1 MGGAISIREV
11 ANHAGVAIGTVSRV
25 INGHPSV
32 SADRRQRVLAAI
44 SELGYVPDM
53 VAQSMRNR
61 RSMTLAC
68 VMRDFTVP
76 TLSLFVDAMQREVEP
91 HGFSTMVA
99 SSGHDTAREL
109 ALLRGFR
116 QRRID
121 GLVIAS
127 SSERSR
133 PLLAAMRSAGFPIVL
148 IDRRSPAEF
157 DSVGIEHAEGILSA
171 VAHLAAL
178 GHRRIALLSG
188 EAGLHPTRDR
198 LAGYRAG
205 MARAGLQIREPW
217 VRAVS
222 FSPESGTQQ
231 TRVLLGLKER
241 PTAIIA
247 GGSSLLPGVLFA
259 ASEAGLQVPR
269 DLSVIAGA
277 DSDLARLSHP
287 GVTAV
292 YWPHDVLG
300 RAAGRFLVRRLA
312 DPATARQT
320 LTVRAQLLVRGS
332 CAPPASASE
341 PGKSRSRRASRD

>member
-1 MGGAISIREV
+1 MRGATSIREV
-11 ANHAGVAIGTVSRV
+11 ANRAGVAIGTVSRV

-32 SADRRQRVLAAI
+32 SADRRQRVLDAI
-44 SELGYVPDM
+44 AELGYVPDM
-53 VAQSMRNR
+53 VAQSMRNH

-99 SSGHDTAREL
+99 SSGHDTTREL
-109 ALLRGFR
+109 ALLKGFR

-133 PLLAAMRSAGFPIVL
+133 TLLAAMRGAGFPIVL
-148 IDRRSPAEF
+148 IDRRAPAEF
-157 DSVGIEHAEGILSA
+157 DAVGVEHADGITA
-171 VAHLAAL
+171 AIDHLVAL
-178 GHRRIALLSG
+178 GHQRIAMLSG
-188 EAGLHPTRDR
+188 EGGLHPTRDR

-205 MARAGLQIREPW
+205 MARAGIRIREPW

-222 FSPESGTQQ
+222 FSPESGYQQ
-231 TRVLLGLKER
+231 TRALLALKER
-241 PTAIIA
+241 PTAILA

-259 ASEAGLQVPR
+259 ASEVGLRVPR

-277 DSDLARLSHP
+277 DSDLARLSNP

-292 YWPHDVLG
+292 CWPHDVLG

-312 DPATARQT
+312 DSATPRQSM
-320 LTVRAQLLVRGS
+320 TVRAELLVRGS
-332 CAPPASASE
+332 CAPPAC
-341 PGKSRSRRASRD
+341 R

>member
-1 MGGAISIREV
+1 MREAISIRDV
-11 ANHAGVAIGTVSRV
+11 ADRAQVAIGTVSRV

-32 SADRRQRVLAAI
+32 SADRRQRVLDAI
-44 SELGYVPDM
+44 AELGYVPDM

-91 HGFSTMVA
+91 QGFSTMVA

-133 PLLAAMRSAGFPIVL
+133 ALLAALRGAGFPIVL
-148 IDRRSPAEF
+148 IDRRAPAEF
-157 DSVGIEHAEGILSA
+157 DSVGVEHADGIASA
-171 VAHLAAL
+171 VDYLAAL
-178 GHRRIALLSG
+178 GHQRVAMLSG

-205 MARAGLQIREPW
+205 MARAGLQVRESW
-217 VRAVS
+217 VRVAS
-222 FSPESGTQQ
+222 FSPESGYEQ
-231 TRVLLGLKER
+231 TRAFLLVFWCTQEILLGSR
-241 PTAIIA
+241 IDI
-247 GGSSLLPGVLFA
+247 
-259 ASEAGLQVPR
+259 GLR
-269 DLSVIAGA
+269 IHND
-277 DSDLARLSHP
+277 R
-287 GVTAV
+287 
-292 YWPHDVLG
+292 
-300 RAAGRFLVRRLA
+300 
-312 DPATARQT
+312 
-320 LTVRAQLLVRGS
+320 
-332 CAPPASASE
+332 
-341 PGKSRSRRASRD
+341 

>member
-1 MGGAISIREV
+1 MRGAISIREV
-11 ANHAGVAIGTVSRV
+11 ANRAQVAIGTVSRV

-32 SADRRQRVLAAI
+32 SADRRQRVLDAI
-44 SELGYVPDM
+44 AELGYVPDM

-99 SSGHDTAREL
+99 SSGHDTNREIS
-109 ALLRGFR
+109 LLQGFR

-133 PLLAAMRSAGFPIVL
+133 TLLSAMRGAGFPIVL
-148 IDRRSPAEF
+148 IDRRAPAEF
-157 DSVGIEHAEGILSA
+157 DSVGVEHAEGISSA
-171 VAHLAAL
+171 VSYMAAL
-178 GHRRIALLSG
+178 GHRRIAILSG

-205 MARAGLQIREPW
+205 MTRVALPVDEAW
-217 VRAVS
+217 VRAAS
-222 FSPESGTQQ
+222 FSPESGYEQ
-231 TRVLLGLKER
+231 TAAMLALKNR

-247 GGSSLLPGVLFA
+247 GGSSLLPGLMLA
-259 ASEAGLQVPR
+259 AREARLHVPT

-277 DSDLARLSHP
+277 DSDLARLSTP
-287 GVTAV
+287 AVTAV
-292 YWPHDVLG
+292 CWPHDALG

-312 DPATARQT
+312 DPALPRQS
-320 LTVRAQLLVRGS
+320 LTVRAELVVRGS
-332 CAPPASASE
+332 CTSPAK
-341 PGKSRSRRASRD
+341 G

>member
-1 MGGAISIREV
+1 MRGAISIREV
-11 ANHAGVAIGTVSRV
+11 ANRARVAIGTVSRV

-32 SADRRQRVLAAI
+32 SADRRARVLEAIAA
-44 SELGYVPDM
+44 LGYVPDM

-99 SSGHDTAREL
+99 SSGHEVAREI
-109 ALLRGFR
+109 ALLKGLR

-133 PLLAAMRSAGFPIVL
+133 TLLSAMRDAGFPIVL
-148 IDRRSPAEF
+148 IDRRAPAEF
-157 DSVGIEHAEGILSA
+157 DSVGVEHAQGVATA
-171 VAHLAAL
+171 VEYLTAL
-178 GHRRIALLSG
+178 GHQRIAMLSG
-188 EAGLHPTRDR
+188 EAGLHPARDR
-198 LAGYRAG
+198 LVGYRAG
-205 MARAGLQIREPW
+205 MLRARLKVSDRL
-217 VRAVS
+217 VRMAS
-222 FSPESGTQQ
+222 FSPEAGYEQ
-231 TRVLLGLKER
+231 TRALLALKER

-247 GGSSLLPGVLFA
+247 GGSSLLPGVMLA
-259 ASEAGLQVPR
+259 AREAGLSVPE

-277 DSDLARLSHP
+277 DSDLARLSSP

-292 YWPHDVLG
+292 CWPHDVLG
-300 RAAGRFLVRRLA
+300 RAAGRFLVQRLA
-312 DPATARQT
+312 DPAVSRQS
-320 LTVRAQLLVRGS
+320 LIVRAELVVRGS
-332 CAPPASASE
+332 CAPAV
-341 PGKSRSRRASRD
+341 SRAGLTS